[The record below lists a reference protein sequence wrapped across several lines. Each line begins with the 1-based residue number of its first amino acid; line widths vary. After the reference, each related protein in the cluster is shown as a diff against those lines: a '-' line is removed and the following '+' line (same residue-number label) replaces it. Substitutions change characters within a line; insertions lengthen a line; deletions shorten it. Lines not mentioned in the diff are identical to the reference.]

1 MILAN
6 ILNKGTNYIAAGF
19 THGEGNTFSV
29 LNKHTGSVL
38 AQIDYC
44 SAQQIDEASEFALQF
59 FETSRAYSFKQKYF
73 LIEEFVKQLDIH
85 QALLA
90 DCIELETGKSPE
102 YAKNEVE
109 RAILNGKFAMAFC
122 MQNHGEN
129 VNMDFGNSPH
139 SYAMVK
145 RFPTGPVLAFSP
157 FNFPLNLALHKIFPA
172 WVAGAPVVLK
182 PSPKT
187 PLSALVLAHLFTQI
201 KDFETYKGMLQVLHC
216 SNQDAALLVKHKAYP
231 IFSFTGSHSVGFNL
245 KTTVP
250 HKKVLLE
257 LGGNAAAIVHH
268 DIENLQEVVQ
278 KLIVGS
284 FLYGGQ
290 ICISTQ
296 RIYIHQSIE
305 EEFKRLFALA
315 TNKYNSQNTQ
325 VLIDQESKDRIKSII
340 QESTAKEAKILAG
353 GLDKEN
359 TTPFLQATVIDN
371 PPIDCACVTD
381 EVFGP
386 LVSVFSYTHFE
397 EALQQVNQSKFGLQ
411 TGVFTKNIGLIKLAF
426 EKLEVGAV
434 IANNVPG
441 YRVDN
446 MPYGGIKLSGI
457 GREGIAYAY
466 QEFTEPKL
474 LVW

>member
-1 MILAN
+1 
-6 ILNKGTNYIAAGF
+6 
-19 THGEGNTFSV
+19 
-29 LNKHTGSVL
+29 
-38 AQIDYC
+38 
-44 SAQQIDEASEFALQF
+44 
-59 FETSRAYSFKQKYF
+59 
-73 LIEEFVKQLDIH
+73 
-85 QALLA
+85 
-90 DCIELETGKSPE
+90 
-102 YAKNEVE
+102 
-109 RAILNGKFAMAFC
+109 
-122 MQNHGEN
+122 
-129 VNMDFGNSPH
+129 
-139 SYAMVK
+139 
-145 RFPTGPVLAFSP
+145 
-157 FNFPLNLALHKIFPA
+157 
-172 WVAGAPVVLK
+172 VVLK

-201 KDFETYKGMLQVLHC
+201 KDFETYKGMLQVVNC
-216 SNQDAALLVKHKAYP
+216 SNSDASILVKHSAFP
-231 IFSFTGSHSVGFNL
+231 IFSFTGSHTVGFDL
-245 KTTVP
+245 KATVP

-340 QESTAKEAKILAG
+340 QESTAKGAKILAG

-411 TGVFTKNIGLIKLAF
+411 TGVFTKNISLIKLAF

>member
-6 ILNKGTNYIAAGF
+6 ILNKGSNFISATFTN
-19 THGEGNTFSV
+19 GEGNTFSV
-29 LNKHTGSVL
+29 LNKHTGSEL
-38 AQIDYC
+38 AQIKYC
-44 SAQQIDEASEFALQF
+44 STEQLKEASAFALQF

-73 LIEEFVKQLDIH
+73 LIEEFVKQLELH
-85 QALLA
+85 QDLLA
-90 DCIELETGKSPE
+90 DCIQLETGKSSE

-129 VNMDFGNSPH
+129 VNVDFGIATN
-139 SYAMVK
+139 SYATLK
-145 RFPTGPVLAFSP
+145 RFPIGPVLAFSP
-157 FNFPLNLALHKIFPA
+157 FNFPLNLALHKILPA
-172 WVAGAPVVLK
+172 WAAGSPVVLK

-187 PLSALVLAHLFTQI
+187 PLSALVLAQLFTQI
-201 KDFETYKGMLQVLHC
+201 KDFESYKGMLQVVNC
-216 SNQDAALLVKHKAYP
+216 SNTDASFLVKHPAFP
-231 IFSFTGSHSVGFNL
+231 VFSFTGSHTVGFEL
-245 KTTVP
+245 KATVP

-268 DIENLQEVVQ
+268 DTENLQEVVQ

-296 RIYIHQSIE
+296 RIYVHKSIV
-305 EEFKRLFALA
+305 EEFKKLFVQG
-315 TNKYNSQNTQ
+315 TEQYNSHNSQ
-325 VLIDQESKDRIKSII
+325 VLIDLESCNRIKSII
-340 QESTAKEAKILAG
+340 QESTANGATILAG
-353 GLDKEN
+353 GIEN
-359 TTPFLQATVIDN
+359 TSPTPSIQATIIEN
-371 PPIDCACVTD
+371 PPTDCACVSE

-386 LVSVFSYTHFE
+386 LVSVFSYTNFE
-397 EALQQVNQSKFGLQ
+397 DVLQEVNQSKFGLQ
-411 TGVFTKNIGLIKLAF
+411 AGVFTQNIGFIKFAF
-426 EKLEVGAV
+426 EKLDVGAV
-434 IANNVPG
+434 IVNNVPG

-446 MPYGGIKLSGI
+446 MPYGGTKLSGI

-474 LVW
+474 LIW

>member
-6 ILNKGTNYIAAGF
+6 ILNKGSNFISATFAN
-19 THGEGNTFSV
+19 GEGNTFSV
-29 LNKHTGSVL
+29 LNKHNGAEL
-38 AQIDYC
+38 AQIKYC
-44 SAQQIDEASEFALQF
+44 STPQLEEVSEFALSF
-59 FETSRAYSFKQKYF
+59 FELSKSYSFKQKYV
-73 LIEEFVKQLDIH
+73 LIEEFVKQLELH
-85 QALLA
+85 QDLLA
-90 DCIELETGKSPE
+90 DCIKLETGKSSE

-129 VNMDFGNSPH
+129 VNLDFGNSPH

-172 WVAGAPVVLK
+172 WAAGAPVVLK

-187 PLSALVLAHLFTQI
+187 PLSALILAQLFTQI
-201 KDFETYKGMLQVLHC
+201 KDFETYKGMLQVVNC
-216 SNQDAALLVKHKAYP
+216 NNSDASFLVKHSAYP
-231 IFSFTGSHSVGFNL
+231 IFSFTGSHTVGFDL
-245 KTTVP
+245 KATVP

-268 DIENLQEVVQ
+268 DIDNLEEVVQ
-278 KLIVGS
+278 KLILGS

-296 RIYIHQSIE
+296 RIYVHKSIE
-305 EEFKRLFALA
+305 VEFKRLFTLA
-315 TNKYNSQNTQ
+315 TNNYNKQNSQ

-340 QESTAKEAKILAG
+340 QESTTKGAKILAG
-353 GLDKEN
+353 GIDNQKN
-359 TTPFLQATVIDN
+359 TTTILATIIEN
-371 PPIDCACVTD
+371 PPIDSACVSE

-397 EALQQVNQSKFGLQ
+397 EVLKQVNLSKFGLQ
-411 TGVFTKNIGLIKLAF
+411 TGVFTQNIDLIKLAF

-434 IANNVPG
+434 IANNAPG

-446 MPYGGIKLSGI
+446 MPYGGTKLSGV

-474 LVW
+474 LIW